1 MKYIVVYDA
10 CVFYPAPVRDIL
22 MELAQPGND
31 LFQAKWTRQI
41 EAEWIRSLAED
52 RPDISIEKLHE
63 IARHMIVAVPDCIV
77 DNYQDLVASLHLPD
91 SGDLHVFAAAIR
103 CKAQAIITFNL
114 KDFPVASLADYDIEP
129 IHPDIFLI
137 NQFDLSQG
145 KVLDAVKN
153 IRLRLKKPPVT
164 AARYIDNLASLG
176 LTAFSNMLR
185 EFEHLI

>member
-22 MELAQPGND
+22 IELAQPGND

-41 EAEWIRSLAED
+41 EGEWIRNLAEN
-52 RPDISIEKLHE
+52 RSDIPIERLQE
-63 IARHMIVAVPDCIV
+63 TAQCMVAAVPDCIV
-77 DNYQDLVASLHLPD
+77 ANYQDLIPSLQLPD
-91 SGDLHVFAAAIR
+91 VDDRHVFAAAIR

-114 KDFPVASLADYDIEP
+114 KDFPAAYLLDYDIEP

-137 NQFDLSQG
+137 NQFDLSQA

-153 IRLRLKKPPVT
+153 IRSRLKNPRIIAT
-164 AARYIDNLASLG
+164 QYLSTLASLG
-176 LTAFSNMLR
+176 LTAFSNTLQD
-185 EFEHLI
+185 FEHLI